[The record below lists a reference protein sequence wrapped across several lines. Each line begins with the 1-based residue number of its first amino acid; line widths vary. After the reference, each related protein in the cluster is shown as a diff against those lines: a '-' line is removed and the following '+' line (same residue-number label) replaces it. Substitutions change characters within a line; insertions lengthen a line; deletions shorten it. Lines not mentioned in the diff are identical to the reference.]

1 MYPNILKLS
10 PADFIVSSGTNRTV
24 YGFGGRPNKQATLER
39 IPIAFAECLKSFDF
53 CPLENTIASMRA
65 LCYLFYWLGDIASRL
80 PWFGWDP
87 WSWKFYQF
95 CMNKSLDLD
104 KDCSIWKKV
113 D

>member
-1 MYPNILKLS
+1 MGWPLL
-10 PADFIVSSGTNRTV
+10 
-24 YGFGGRPNKQATLER
+24 
-39 IPIAFAECLKSFDF
+39 FDF
-53 CPLENTIASMRA
+53 CPLDNTIASVRI
-65 LCYLFYWLGDIASRL
+65 LPYLFYWLGDIASRL

-104 KDCSIWKKV
+104 KDCLIWKKV